1 MSGSVVERL
10 YCRKLPTKNDMRRRR
25 TDLHLIRNRRADGAP
40 LGFVPQASHIRYPSV
55 PEQAMQFL
63 TRYLF
68 ATLGLIFFNFAPASA
83 PVWLSIWHY
92 NLVVALYLVI
102 NTAHLIHAQYRPRS
116 PMRYRIALWVDV
128 VMVTICVANDPNTIP
143 PSLVAYI
150 VVVLGNGMRYG
161 IRFFAEALCAT
172 LIGAGV
178 GLGARYWHLHSVFSE
193 GTAFLSL
200 FGGFIVVYAY
210 ILMARI
216 ERSRRHSEE
225 RSRTDALTGLLNRH
239 GLSEAVET
247 LASDKRWSVRQPV
260 VVLADLDNFK
270 QVNDTRGHAEGDR
283 VLMEVA
289 SMLGRLLRSHDLIA
303 RYGGDEFVAV
313 LADVETREAQ
323 LIVNR
328 VQSEIETW
336 FRQNNLSCGISIGFA
351 TASTD
356 HWDLD
361 LVLQSADRL
370 LYESKFKRSGLNQK
384 RVDQV

>member
-1 MSGSVVERL
+1 ML
-10 YCRKLPTKNDMRRRR
+10 RRR
-25 TDLHLIRNRRADGAP
+25 TDLHLIRNRRANGTP

-68 ATLGLIFFNFAPASA
+68 ATLGLVFFNFAPASA
-83 PVWLSIWHY
+83 PVWLSVWHF
-92 NLVVALYLVI
+92 NMIVALYLTI
-102 NTAHLIHAQYRPRS
+102 NTAHLIHAQYQPRS
-116 PMRYRIALWVDV
+116 PIRYRIALWVDV

-178 GLGARYWHLHSVFSE
+178 ALGARHWHQHSGFSE
-193 GTAFLSL
+193 GTLFLSL

-216 ERSRRHSEE
+216 ERSRRRSEE

-239 GLSEAVET
+239 GLSEAVEM
-247 LASDKRWSVRQPV
+247 LGSDRRWATRKPV

-270 QVNDTRGHAEGDR
+270 QINDTRGHAEGDR
-283 VLMEVA
+283 VLTEVA
-289 SMLGRLLRSHDLIA
+289 SMLGRSLRSHDLIA

-313 LADVETREAQ
+313 LTDVESREAQ
-323 LIVNR
+323 VIVSR
-328 VQSEIETW
+328 VQSQIETW
-336 FRQNNLSCGISIGFA
+336 FRDNNLRCGISIGFA

-356 HWDLD
+356 TWDLD

-370 LYESKFKRSGLNQK
+370 LYESKFKRSGLNAQ
-384 RVDQV
+384 RADTV

>member
-1 MSGSVVERL
+1 
-10 YCRKLPTKNDMRRRR
+10 MRRRR
-25 TDLHLIRNRRADGAP
+25 TDLHVIRNRRTNGAP
-40 LGFVPQASHIRYPSV
+40 LGFVPQASHTRYPSV

-68 ATLGLIFFNFAPASA
+68 ATLGLVFFNFAPASA
-83 PVWLSIWHY
+83 PVWLSIWRF
-92 NLVVALYLVI
+92 NVIVALYLAI
-102 NTAHLIHAQYRPRS
+102 NTANLIHAQYQPRS

-161 IRFFAEALCAT
+161 IGFFAEALCAT

-178 GLGARYWHLHSVFSE
+178 GLGARYWHQHSVVSE
-193 GTAFLSL
+193 GTFFLSL

-210 ILMARI
+210 VLMARI
-216 ERSRRHSEE
+216 ERSRRRSEE

-247 LASDKRWSVRQPV
+247 LASDKRWSARKPV

-270 QVNDTRGHAEGDR
+270 QINDTRGHAEGDR
-283 VLMEVA
+283 VLTEVA
-289 SMLGRLLRSHDLIA
+289 SLLGRSLRAHDLIA

-313 LADVETREAQ
+313 LADVEPHEAQ
-323 LIVNR
+323 AIVGR
-328 VQSEIETW
+328 VQSQIETW

-356 HWDLD
+356 TWDLD

-370 LYESKFKRSGLNQK
+370 LYDSKFKRGAVNS
-384 RVDQV
+384 RHADQV